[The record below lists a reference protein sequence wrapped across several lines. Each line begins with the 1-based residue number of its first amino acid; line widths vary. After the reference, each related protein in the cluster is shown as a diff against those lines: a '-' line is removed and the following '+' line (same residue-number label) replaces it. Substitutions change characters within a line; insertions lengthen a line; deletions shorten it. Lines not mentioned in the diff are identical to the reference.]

1 MRIVI
6 ASETEGAAASL
17 ASAAERLGHEVV
29 VVSASA
35 ADLVAQGILA
45 DVVVAEAAIQVGPS
59 ERFRYLVRHG
69 LSDVQQRLQA
79 LQEGAAEAH
88 EGALGPEQL
97 PLCLLAA
104 ERAIALHGRLQEQ
117 ARQLSARSDLDTEG
131 LYARRRLEGDMD
143 RLHARLRRHDHPYY
157 VALLEVASAVE
168 EEGVAEALASTCRAT
183 DLVYRYAP
191 GRFCVLFP
199 DSRLVAAYAVTDR
212 LRLSLGERG
221 VFAGEPP
228 QLTCGV
234 AEASGDRSPADAL
247 VAAES
252 ALVEAASTGGNR
264 VVVAAASPRPSNS

>member
-6 ASETEGAAASL
+6 ASRTEGGAAGL

-29 VVSASA
+29 VVSAAA
-35 ADLVAQGILA
+35 ADLVAEGILA
-45 DVVVAEAAIQVGPS
+45 DVIVAEAGIQVGPS
-59 ERFRYLVRHG
+59 ERFRYLVVHD
-69 LSDVQQRLQA
+69 LADVQGRLLA

-88 EGALGPEQL
+88 EGVLGPEQL
-97 PLCLLAA
+97 PLSLLAA
-104 ERAIALHGRLQEQ
+104 ERAIALQRRLQEQ
-117 ARQLSARSDLDTEG
+117 ARQLAARSDLDTEG

-143 RLHARLRRHDHPYY
+143 RLHARLRRHSHPYS
-157 VALLEVASAVE
+157 VALLEVSSSVE
-168 EEGVAEALASTCRAT
+168 EEGVADALAATCRAT

-221 VFAGEPP
+221 VFAGDPP
-228 QLTCGV
+228 RLTCGV
-234 AEASGDRSPADAL
+234 AEAQGDRSPADAL
-247 VAAES
+247 VAAEA

-264 VVVAAASPRPSNS
+264 VVVSAGHPIAMD